1 MHQRTWET
9 PKSREFRENKLRTNQ
24 PTQAMFTVLEI
35 IIPGVKVQVFETEIF
50 PLLPLTEAALWV
62 GRANA
67 TKPPL
72 EYFLPE
78 FQQIFESS
86 HLEILQITTSLPTA
100 STKLNEHLTHDLKN
114 APLWLFL
121 NETSILE
128 WGGVWNSLRYFQS
141 PWNRSEII
149 SQHISSISFLSM
161 RQPVSSD
168 HFSLMDW
175 GSALEKGPDQFRSKD
190 FVFCIKQCFVQLR
203 TSLLMTQIPLS
214 LLYGVSFAITSMP
227 RSFDIIRTH
236 RVVNVTPRELSWSRY
251 QRTYCHTSHN
261 CHISFLLLTFVTKTL

>member
-9 PKSREFRENKLRTNQ
+9 PKSREFRENKWRTNQ

-78 FQQIFESS
+78 FQQIFESR

-100 STKLNEHLTHDLKN
+100 STKPNEHLTHDLKN

-161 RQPVSSD
+161 RQPTNQPV
-168 HFSLMDW
+168 
-175 GSALEKGPDQFRSKD
+175 
-190 FVFCIKQCFVQLR
+190 
-203 TSLLMTQIPLS
+203 
-214 LLYGVSFAITSMP
+214 AITS
-227 RSFDIIRTH
+227 
-236 RVVNVTPRELSWSRY
+236 LSWIEG
-251 QRTYCHTSHN
+251 Q
-261 CHISFLLLTFVTKTL
+261 L

>member
-1 MHQRTWET
+1 MHQRTRET

-35 IIPGVKVQVFETEIF
+35 IIPGVKVQVFETENF

-78 FQQIFESS
+78 FQQIFESR

-100 STKLNEHLTHDLKN
+100 STKLNEHLTHGLKK

-161 RQPVSSD
+161 RQPARSD

-175 GSALEKGPDQFRSKD
+175 GSALEKGPDQFRP
-190 FVFCIKQCFVQLR
+190 I
-203 TSLLMTQIPLS
+203 QINRFRV
-214 LLYGVSFAITSMP
+214 LYKTALCS
-227 RSFDIIRTH
+227 
-236 RVVNVTPRELSWSRY
+236 
-251 QRTYCHTSHN
+251 TSHLPSN
-261 CHISFLLLTFVTKTL
+261 DPDTFVLVVWGELCYNLHAQAIWYYRVL